1 MILGYDPMIIVI
13 HTMKNKILIPALA
26 IAIGIGTVSF
36 KSDFFEIAKQIEIF
50 TELFKELNMNYVDE
64 TNPAELMS
72 SAIEG
77 MLESLDPYTKYWTE
91 QEVEDAKI
99 NRSGDYSGIGA
110 TVRTKDGK
118 MTIIEPRKGYPA
130 DKAGLKAG
138 DQLIKIGNITVAEV
152 EGDAG
157 DLLKGAPNSE
167 VEITYTRQGKTATT
181 KIKRSSVEVDAVPFS
196 KLIDGNTGYIV
207 LTTFN
212 KKASS
217 QVKEALIS
225 LKTDGATKIILDLR
239 GNGGG
244 LLSEAINICNLFLP
258 KNSLITTT
266 KSVVK
271 KYNKTYVTNQ
281 EPVDTEI
288 PLVVLINGRSASA
301 SEIVSGGLQDYD
313 RAVVVGARSFGK
325 GLVQRPKPLTYGT
338 SVKITISRYYTPSGR
353 CIQALDYWNRDK
365 DGNAVRTN
373 AQDYNEFKTKNG
385 RKVLDGGGVLPD
397 IIVASAKLSPVT
409 TALLKDNAIFEY
421 ATDYYYKNQ
430 YSTMDEF
437 TWSKA
442 DFTNFKS
449 FLKET
454 GFNYETETEKA
465 FDKALKQAE
474 KDDLAAELTAAYKQ
488 LDAAIVQAKE
498 KAIDERQEEI
508 QNLLIDEIVKR
519 YFYRDGLYEYQL
531 INNTELKEAI
541 DVLNDTKRY
550 NKILSINY

>member
-1 MILGYDPMIIVI
+1 
-13 HTMKNKILIPALA
+13 MKKKILIPIIA
-26 IAIGIGTVSF
+26 IAVGFGTVSF

-64 TNPAELMS
+64 TNPAELMD

-77 MLESLDPYTKYWTE
+77 MLDSLDPYTKYWTE
-91 QEVEDAKI
+91 QEVEDARI

-110 TVRTKDGK
+110 TVRNKGGK

-138 DQLIKIGNITVAEV
+138 DEVIKIGDVTVADV

-167 VEITYTRQGKTATT
+167 VAITYMRQGKTATT
-181 KIKRSSVEVDAVPFS
+181 SVKRSSVEIDAVPFS

-207 LTTFN
+207 LTKFN

-217 QVKEALIS
+217 QVKEALVS
-225 LKTDGATKIILDLR
+225 LKSDGAEKIILDLR

-244 LLSEAINICNLFLP
+244 LLSEAVNICNLFLP
-258 KNSLITTT
+258 KGSVITTT

-271 KYNKTYVTNQ
+271 KFNKTYLTKQ

-313 RAVVVGARSFGK
+313 RAVIVGARSFGK

-365 DGNAVRTN
+365 NGDAVRTN
-373 AQDYNEFKTKNG
+373 AEDYNEFKTKNG

-397 IIVASAKLSPVT
+397 IQISSATLSPVT

-421 ATDYYYKNQ
+421 ATEYYYKNQ
-430 YSTMDEF
+430 YSSMNEF
-437 TWSKA
+437 SWSQT
-442 DFTNFKS
+442 DFDNFKS

-465 FDKALKQAE
+465 FAKALKQAE
-474 KDDLAAELTAAYKQ
+474 KDDLSTEVTPAYNR
-488 LDAAIVQAKE
+488 LDAAITQAKE
-498 KAIDERQEEI
+498 KAIDDRQEEI

-519 YFYRDGLYEYQL
+519 YFYRDGLYEYQIL
-531 INNTELKEAI
+531 NNTELKEAVS
-541 DVLNDTKRY
+541 VLSDTKRY
-550 NKILSINY
+550 NKILKI